1 MNKLQISKVTL
12 RNLLLGAYILCV
24 IGFSVASRAEVGTFP
39 MPVKLPPGAQVVELV
54 GEVVVDESGAAHLV
68 QHNRFQVRLEV
79 PANLN
84 VDLTTFEGQ
93 VVYVVGAY
101 VTRNIQPVIAEAGHV
116 VTDGD
121 ARREMATPTVFVLK
135 ISGSEN

>member
-1 MNKLQISKVTL
+1 MNKLQISKSTL

-39 MPVKLPPGAQVVELV
+39 LPIKLPPGVQVVELV
-54 GEVVVDESGAAHLV
+54 GEVVVDTSGAPHLV
-68 QHNRFQVRLEV
+68 QQNRFDVRLEV

-84 VDLTTFEGQ
+84 LDLTAYHGQ

-101 VTRNIQPVIAEAGHV
+101 VTRSILPVIAGAGHV

-135 ISGSEN
+135 ISGSSN